1 MKYKTLLIGL
11 MTLVISFQIFATTKT
26 FYYPNGETITKW
38 VDEYI
43 DGKILKAT
51 FYHKTGEVDSVQE
64 FVNGKESKVT
74 YYYKA
79 GEIKAVQEFV
89 NGKES
94 KVTYYYKDSYCYYKT
109 GEIKEVQEFANGN
122 LSKRTY
128 YHKTGKINLV
138 QEFANSNL
146 SKTTHYPKN
155 EDKRSK
161 YYISPAEDAELDKA
175 MEAYYASMNGAW

>member
-1 MKYKTLLIGL
+1 

-43 DGKILKAT
+43 DGNISKTT
-51 FYHKTGEVDSVQE
+51 FYHKTGEVDSVRE

-74 YYYKA
+74 FYYKT
-79 GEIKAVQEFV
+79 GEIKAVQEF
-89 NGKES
+89 S
-94 KVTYYYKDSYCYYKT
+94 
-109 GEIKEVQEFANGN
+109 NGN

-138 QEFANSNL
+138 QEFDNGNL
-146 SKTTHYPKN
+146 SKTTRYPKN
-155 EDKRSK
+155 VDKRPK
-161 YYISPAEDAELDKA
+161 YYISPAE
-175 MEAYYASMNGAW
+175 EALFHVNPMSEVRF